1 MMRRRLIWQLYPA
14 YLILILVAI
23 LATGWYATRAMRLF
37 HMTQIRQSLLQQT
50 ALLAPL
56 MQPLL
61 APLQPEALDA
71 LCKRLGRDL
80 PSRITVVLPDGSVV
94 ADSEAD
100 PAIMENHGDRVE
112 IIQAQQGQTG
122 TAVRFSET
130 ISRRMM
136 YLAVPLRQ
144 GTQAGTVRVAIALTD
159 IEEQLHLLQMRIA
172 AGGLV
177 IVALAALVCLW
188 ISRRISRPIEQMRRG
203 ASLFAAGELTHRL
216 VPPNTV
222 ELAGLAKAM
231 NQMAG
236 ELAQRIQSVIR
247 QRNETEAVLAS
258 MVEGVVALDLQESIL
273 HLNEAAARLLDAV
286 PEAVQ
291 GRTIQEVVRN
301 RALHQMVRE
310 TLARGQTG
318 DRDILMHGASERL
331 LFTRCTPLLD
341 AAGQRIGALLVMND
355 VTQLRRLET
364 MRSDFAANVSHEIKT
379 PLTAIQGF
387 VETLAQGSVDDPKE
401 AQRFLEII
409 QKHVRRLVDIIDDLM
424 QLACLERGGRMDR
437 KRLRTTEIKA
447 LLADAVQLCL
457 PKAEEK
463 RIFVQVACPE
473 DLAARMD
480 GPLMEQA
487 IVNLLDNAIKY
498 SPADSRVT
506 VRVETSERQIRI
518 SFIDQGIGIARKH
531 LPRLFERFY
540 RVDKARSRRAGGTG
554 LGLAIVKHIVQ
565 AHGGQITVE
574 SEQGRGSVFTITIPM
589 E

>member
-1 MMRRRLIWQLYPA
+1 MMRRRLIWQLYPS
-14 YLILILVAI
+14 YLILVLVAI

-37 HMTQIRQSLLQQT
+37 HMTQIRQALLHET
-50 ALLAPL
+50 ALLTPL

-80 PSRITVVLPDGSVV
+80 PSRITVVLPDGRVV

-100 PAIMENHGDRVE
+100 PAIMENHGNRVE
-112 IIQAQQGQTG
+112 IIQAQQGEVG

-136 YLAVPLRQ
+136 YLAVPLGQ
-144 GTQAGTVRVAIALTD
+144 GAQAGTVRVAIALTD
-159 IEEQLHLLQMRIA
+159 IEQQLHLLQMRIA

-177 IVALAALVCLW
+177 IVVLAALVCLW

-216 VPPNTV
+216 TPPDTV
-222 ELAGLAKAM
+222 ELAGLAKAL

-236 ELAQRIQSVIR
+236 ELAQRIQSVVR

-258 MVEGVVALDLQESIL
+258 MVEGVVALDHQESIL
-273 HLNEAAARLLDAV
+273 HLNEAAARLLDAA
-286 PEAVQ
+286 PATIQ

-301 RALHQMVRE
+301 RELHQMVRE
-310 TLARGQTG
+310 TLARGETG
-318 DRDILMHGASERL
+318 DRDIAVHGASERVL
-331 LFTRCTPLLD
+331 SSRCTPLLD
-341 AAGQRIGALLVMND
+341 AAGRRIGALLVMND

-387 VETLAQGSVDDPKE
+387 VETLAQGSVDDPSE

-437 KRLRTTEIKA
+437 KRLRTIDIKA
-447 LLADAVQLCL
+447 LLAVAVQLCL

-463 RIFVQVACPE
+463 RILVQVTCPE

-487 IVNLLDNAIKY
+487 VVNLLDNAIKY

-506 VRVETSERQIRI
+506 VWVETSERQISI
-518 SFIDQGIGIARKH
+518 HFKDQGIGIARKH

>member
-1 MMRRRLIWQLYPA
+1 
-14 YLILILVAI
+14 
-23 LATGWYATRAMRLF
+23 
-37 HMTQIRQSLLQQT
+37 
-50 ALLAPL
+50 
-56 MQPLL
+56 
-61 APLQPEALDA
+61 
-71 LCKRLGRDL
+71 
-80 PSRITVVLPDGSVV
+80 
-94 ADSEAD
+94 
-100 PAIMENHGDRVE
+100 
-112 IIQAQQGQTG
+112 
-122 TAVRFSET
+122 
-130 ISRRMM
+130 
-136 YLAVPLRQ
+136 
-144 GTQAGTVRVAIALTD
+144 
-159 IEEQLHLLQMRIA
+159 
-172 AGGLV
+172 
-177 IVALAALVCLW
+177 
-188 ISRRISRPIEQMRRG
+188 
-203 ASLFAAGELTHRL
+203 
-216 VPPNTV
+216 
-222 ELAGLAKAM
+222 
-231 NQMAG
+231 
-236 ELAQRIQSVIR
+236 
-247 QRNETEAVLAS
+247 
-258 MVEGVVALDLQESIL
+258 
-273 HLNEAAARLLDAV
+273 
-286 PEAVQ
+286 
-291 GRTIQEVVRN
+291 
-301 RALHQMVRE
+301 MVRE
-310 TLARGQTG
+310 TLARGETG
-318 DRDILMHGASERL
+318 DRDIAVHGASERVL
-331 LFTRCTPLLD
+331 STRCTPLLD

-437 KRLRTTEIKA
+437 KRLRTIDIKA
-447 LLADAVQLCL
+447 LLAVAVQLCL

-463 RIFVQVACPE
+463 RIFVQVTCPE

-487 IVNLLDNAIKY
+487 VVNLLDNAIKY

-506 VRVETSERQIRI
+506 VWVETSERQISI
-518 SFIDQGIGIARKH
+518 HFKDQGIGIARKH

>member
-1 MMRRRLIWQLYPA
+1 MMRRRLIWQLYPS
-14 YLILILVAI
+14 YLILVLVAI
-23 LATGWYATRAMRLF
+23 LATGWYATRSMRQF
-37 HMTQIRQSLLQQT
+37 HMTQTRQALLHQT
-50 ALLAPL
+50 ALLVPQ

-61 APLQPEALDA
+61 APMQPEALDA
-71 LCKRLGRDL
+71 LCKQLGRDL

-100 PAIMENHGDRVE
+100 PAIMENHGNRVE
-112 IIQAQQGQTG
+112 IIQAREGQVG
-122 TAVRFSET
+122 TAVRLSET
-130 ISRRMM
+130 IGRRMM

-144 GTQAGTVRVAIALTD
+144 GAPMGTVRVAIALTA
-159 IEEQLHLLQMRIA
+159 IEEQLHALQMRIA

-177 IVALAALVCLW
+177 IVVLASLVCLW

-203 ASLFAAGELTHRL
+203 ASLFAAGDLTHRL
-216 VPPNTV
+216 TPPDTV

-236 ELAQRIQSVIR
+236 ELAQRIQSVVR

-258 MVEGVVALDLQESIL
+258 MVEGVVALDHQESIL
-273 HLNEAAARLLDAV
+273 HLNEAAARLLDAA
-286 PEAVQ
+286 PETTQ
-291 GRTIQEVVRN
+291 GRTIQEVARN
-301 RALHQMVRE
+301 RELHQMVRE
-310 TLARGQTG
+310 TLARGETG
-318 DRDILMHGASERL
+318 DRDIAVHGASERV

-341 AAGQRIGALLVMND
+341 AAGRRIGALLVMND

-437 KRLRTTEIKA
+437 TRLRTIDIKA
-447 LLADAVQLCL
+447 LLAVAVQLCL
-457 PKAEEK
+457 PRAEEK
-463 RIFVQVACPE
+463 KIFVEVTCPE
-473 DLAARMD
+473 NLAAPMD

-487 IVNLLDNAIKY
+487 VVNLLDNAIKY
-498 SPADSRVT
+498 SPDNSRVT
-506 VRVETSERQIRI
+506 VWVETSERQICI
-518 SFIDQGIGIARKH
+518 HFKDQGIGIARKH

-540 RVDKARSRRAGGTG
+540 RVDKARSRRVGGTG

-565 AHGGQITVE
+565 AHGGQVTVE
-574 SEQGRGSVFTITIPM
+574 SEQGRGSVFTLTIPM

>member
-14 YLILILVAI
+14 YLILVLVAI

-50 ALLAPL
+50 ALLTPL

-100 PAIMENHGDRVE
+100 PAVMENHGDRIE
-112 IIQAQQGQTG
+112 IIQAGQGETG

-136 YLAVPLRQ
+136 YLAVPLGQ
-144 GTQAGTVRVAIALTD
+144 GSQTGTVRVAIALTD

-177 IVALAALVCLW
+177 IVVLAALVCLW

-216 VPPNTV
+216 TPPDTI

-236 ELAQRIQSVIR
+236 ELAQRIQSVVR
-247 QRNETEAVLAS
+247 QRKETEAILAS
-258 MVEGVVALDLQESIL
+258 MVEGVVALDHQESIL

-286 PEAVQ
+286 PESVQ
-291 GRTIQEVVRN
+291 GLTIHEVVRN
-301 RALHQMVRE
+301 RELHQMVRE

-318 DRDILMHGASERL
+318 DRDIALHGASERL

-387 VETLAQGSVDDPKE
+387 VETLAQGAVDDPRE
-401 AQRFLEII
+401 SQRFLEII

-437 KRLRTTEIKA
+437 TRLRTTDIKT
-447 LLADAVQLCL
+447 LLAVAAQLCL

-463 RIFVQVACPE
+463 RIFVEVVCP
-473 DLAARMD
+473 DGLAARMD

-487 IVNLLDNAIKY
+487 VVNLLDNAIKY
-498 SPADSRVT
+498 SPAESRVT

-518 SFIDQGIGIARKH
+518 YFIDQGIGIARKH

-574 SEQGRGSVFTITIPM
+574 SEQGRGSVFTLTIPM

>member
-1 MMRRRLIWQLYPA
+1 MMRRRLIWQLYPS
-14 YLILILVAI
+14 YLILVLVAI
-23 LATGWYATRAMRLF
+23 LATGWYATRSMRQF
-37 HMTQIRQSLLQQT
+37 HMTQTRQALLHQT
-50 ALLAPL
+50 ALLVPQ

-61 APLQPEALDA
+61 APMQPEALDA
-71 LCKRLGRDL
+71 LCKQLGRDL

-100 PAIMENHGDRVE
+100 PAIMANHGNRVE
-112 IIQAQQGQTG
+112 IIQARQGQVG

-130 ISRRMM
+130 MGRRMM

-144 GTQAGTVRVAIALTD
+144 GAPMGTVRVAIALTA
-159 IEEQLHLLQMRIA
+159 IEEQLHALQMRIA

-177 IVALAALVCLW
+177 IVVLASLVCLW
-188 ISRRISRPIEQMRRG
+188 ISRRISRPIEQMRHG
-203 ASLFAAGELTHRL
+203 ASLFAAGDLTHRL
-216 VPPNTV
+216 TPPDTV

-236 ELAQRIQSVIR
+236 ELAQRIQSVVR

-258 MVEGVVALDLQESIL
+258 MVEGVVALDHQESIL
-273 HLNEAAARLLDAV
+273 HLNEAAARLLDAA
-286 PEAVQ
+286 PETTQ
-291 GRTIQEVVRN
+291 GRTIQEVARN
-301 RALHQMVRE
+301 RELHQMVRE
-310 TLARGQTG
+310 TLARGETG
-318 DRDILMHGASERL
+318 DRDIAVHGASERV

-341 AAGQRIGALLVMND
+341 AAGRRIGALLVMND

-437 KRLRTTEIKA
+437 TRLRTIDIKA
-447 LLADAVQLCL
+447 LLAVAVQLCL
-457 PKAEEK
+457 PKAEER
-463 RIFVQVACPE
+463 RIFVEVTCPE
-473 DLAARMD
+473 GLAAPMD

-487 IVNLLDNAIKY
+487 VVNLLDNAIKY
-498 SPADSRVT
+498 SPDNSRVT
-506 VRVETSERQIRI
+506 VWVETSERQICI
-518 SFIDQGIGIARKH
+518 HFKDQGIGIARKH

-540 RVDKARSRRAGGTG
+540 RVDKARSRRVGGTG

-565 AHGGQITVE
+565 AHGGQVTVK
-574 SEQGRGSVFTITIPM
+574 SEQGRGSVFTLTIPM